1 MMVDMSKVSWLS
13 KAEIA
18 SEVQELLN
26 QWANFTSQ
34 EVHPVRKPSRALNP
48 DGMTLRSDPAAEQ
61 GTIFSNGVKPPIP
74 VEAIAEKYLEFTLE
88 YDDLEAILEMPG
100 VLGATWIKGKKMVI
114 NNALLDGVEGRI
126 TFTCAHEIGH
136 WILHRKYLFDQFTPL
151 ENTSIYAPFLLTGFL
166 RSNQS
171 GDSNEPAVVCRISA
185 SKQRGEWQADYFSS
199 CLLMPQEKVE
209 NAYKRA
215 FGTVPISIYN
225 EKSCFGRN
233 NPVVL
238 DPALDTVKEIAQK
251 VIDQGNFTNV
261 SKEAMCYRLHDLG
274 LLVNLTGQPLVGHP
288 KAKRPSTRHNKI

>member
-1 MMVDMSKVSWLS
+1 MSKVSWLS

-18 SEVQELLN
+18 SEVQELLS
-26 QWANFTSQ
+26 QWEIFTGQ
-34 EVHPVRKPSRALNP
+34 EVHPVRKPIRALNP
-48 DGMTLRSDPAAEQ
+48 DGITLKSNTAEEQ
-61 GTIFSNGVKPPIP
+61 RTIFFNGVKPPIP
-74 VEAIAEKYLEFTLE
+74 VEAIAEKYLQFTLE
-88 YDDLEAILEMPG
+88 YDDLEEMLGIPD
-100 VLGATWIKGKKMVI
+100 VLGATWVKEKRIVI
-114 NNALLDGVEGRI
+114 NSSLLDGVEGRI
-126 TFTCAHEIGH
+126 TFTCSHEIGH
-136 WILHRKYLFDQFTPL
+136 WILHHKYLFDQFM
-151 ENTSIYAPFLLTGFL
+151 GFSSL
-166 RSNQS
+166 GNNDQ
-171 GDSNEPAVVCRISA
+171 PTVVCRLST
-185 SKQRGEWQADYFSS
+185 SKLRGEWQADYFSS

-209 NAYKRA
+209 NAYRRA
-215 FGTVPISIYN
+215 FGADPISIYN